1 MFKICWRQKQTGT
14 FKFPVWQ
21 LRSRFLI
28 TTIPS
33 SMYAFDAD
41 GVNITLQSA
50 AAIITE
56 SMNRLATDGVFVR
69 DVDGGNVSW
78 LPYRSG

>member
-1 MFKICWRQKQTGT
+1 
-14 FKFPVWQ
+14 
-21 LRSRFLI
+21 
-28 TTIPS
+28 
-33 SMYAFDAD
+33 MYAFDAD

-78 LPYRSG
+78 LTPLNFKGEYTLSLRGVFVCFLFFNGIKNQQRTSN

>member
-1 MFKICWRQKQTGT
+1 
-14 FKFPVWQ
+14 
-21 LRSRFLI
+21 
-28 TTIPS
+28 
-33 SMYAFDAD
+33 MYAFDAD

-78 LPYRSG
+78 LTPLNFKGEYTLSLRGVFVCFLIFNGIEIQQRTSN